1 MSVWVLHQE
10 LTPQE
15 EETILER
22 THLLLP
28 FEGLPDL
35 SFVNSKEECTR
46 LIRSLFTGDAPETVA
61 LKADRIWTQFSE
73 IQMEDTIAVPL
84 PASEAVAIARV
95 SGRYCYHVDGNKED
109 AHLIPVTW
117 FGNTVKLKQFGSSRS
132 LFNKGTSRFYQVTS
146 RPDRIAIL
154 NRLPHKY
161 NRFVKLKWLVIIFMA
176 LGAVRLY
183 VRITHGY

>member
-22 THLLLP
+22 THLKLP

-46 LIRSLFTGDAPETVA
+46 LIRSLFSNEPPETIA
-61 LKADRIWTQFSE
+61 LKADLIWTQFSE
-73 IQMEDTIAVPL
+73 VQMEDAIAVPL
-84 PASEAVAIARV
+84 PSSEAVAIARV
-95 SGRYCYHVDGNKED
+95 SGRYCYNVGDSKED

-117 FGNTVKLKQFGSSRS
+117 IGGKVKFKQFGNSRS
-132 LFNKGTSRFYQVTS
+132 VFNKGSRSFFQVAS

-154 NRLPHKY
+154 SRLPHTY
-161 NRFVKLKWLVIIFMA
+161 NRFVKLKWLLAIFMA
-176 LGAVRLY
+176 LGLVRLY